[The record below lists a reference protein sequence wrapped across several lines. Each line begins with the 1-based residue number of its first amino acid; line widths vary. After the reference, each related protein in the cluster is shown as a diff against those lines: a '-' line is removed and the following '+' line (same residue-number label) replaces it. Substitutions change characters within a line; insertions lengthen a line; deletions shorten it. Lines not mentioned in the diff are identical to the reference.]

1 MSNELFEQLEQRV
14 HSAVET
20 IEMQR
25 MELDEL
31 RQENEQL
38 KSDRQQWEARLGALL
53 ERFRELEGGGG
64 EQHDGHHDNHQHNDH
79 QHNDHQPSW

>member
-14 HSAVET
+14 NSAVDT

-31 RQENEQL
+31 RQENERL
-38 KSDRQQWEARLGALL
+38 KSERQQWESRLGGLL
-53 ERFRELEGGGG
+53 ERFRELDANATAPAPEAPAAS
-64 EQHDGHHDNHQHNDH
+64 
-79 QHNDHQPSW
+79 PSW

>member
-14 HSAVET
+14 NSAVET

-31 RQENEQL
+31 RQENERL
-38 KSDRQQWEARLGALL
+38 KNERQQWESRLGGLL
-53 ERFRELEGGGG
+53 ERFRELDASTASETATSAAP
-64 EQHDGHHDNHQHNDH
+64 EAQATS
-79 QHNDHQPSW
+79 PSW

>member
-14 HSAVET
+14 NSAVDT

-31 RQENEQL
+31 RQENERL
-38 KSDRQQWEARLGALL
+38 KNERQQWESRLGSLL
-53 ERFRELEGGGG
+53 ERFREL
-64 EQHDGHHDNHQHNDH
+64 DSNTASAPDAPATS
-79 QHNDHQPSW
+79 PSY

>member
-14 HSAVET
+14 NSAVET

-31 RQENEQL
+31 RQENERL
-38 KSDRQQWEARLGALL
+38 KNERQQWESRLGGLL
-53 ERFRELEGGGG
+53 ERFRELDASTTPAPEAPAAS
-64 EQHDGHHDNHQHNDH
+64 
-79 QHNDHQPSW
+79 PSY

>member
-14 HSAVET
+14 NTAVDT

-31 RQENEQL
+31 RQENERL
-38 KSDRQQWEARLGALL
+38 KNERQQWESRLSSLL
-53 ERFRELEGGGG
+53 ERFRELDASTTPAPEAPAAS
-64 EQHDGHHDNHQHNDH
+64 
-79 QHNDHQPSW
+79 PSY

>member
-14 HSAVET
+14 NTAVDT

-31 RQENEQL
+31 RQENERL
-38 KSDRQQWEARLGALL
+38 KNERQQWESRLGSLL
-53 ERFRELEGGGG
+53 ERFRELDASTAPAQEAPAAS
-64 EQHDGHHDNHQHNDH
+64 
-79 QHNDHQPSW
+79 PSY

>member
-14 HSAVET
+14 NNAVET

-31 RQENEQL
+31 RQENERL
-38 KSDRQQWEARLGALL
+38 KSERQQWESRLGGLL
-53 ERFRELEGGGG
+53 ERFRELDSESITN
-64 EQHDGHHDNHQHNDH
+64 EAPAQSS
-79 QHNDHQPSW
+79 PTY

>member
-14 HSAVET
+14 NTAVDT

-31 RQENEQL
+31 RQENERL
-38 KSDRQQWEARLGALL
+38 KNERQQWESRLGSLL
-53 ERFRELEGGGG
+53 ERFRELDASTTPASEAPAAS
-64 EQHDGHHDNHQHNDH
+64 
-79 QHNDHQPSW
+79 PSY

>member
-14 HSAVET
+14 NSAVDT

-31 RQENEQL
+31 RQENERL
-38 KSDRQQWEARLGALL
+38 KNERQQWESRLGSLL
-53 ERFRELEGGGG
+53 ERFREFDANATSAPDTSAP
-64 EQHDGHHDNHQHNDH
+64 QTPAAS
-79 QHNDHQPSW
+79 PSW